1 MRTVDKDEAP
11 QEYFKYFQDL
21 IASKKPALVWQV
33 DKDSKKR
40 NLYRVIL
47 LACRREENLLRAES
61 IERLREFSLPE
72 DDVYFYVERN
82 QLMFKSPK
90 LGVEKLEF
98 SGTLPSQLMILN
110 EDEHER
116 ILEAFSELDPRRKE
130 ELLDYSKKKKNVPEY
145 EFGDSP
151 KKGYEF
157 ESGNSAPK
165 MNLYQEGEKTQKKSE
180 ENVQSDRDKAIF
192 EEELSFITLDEE
204 DRLYADKR
212 DAPRARPPEGKQI
225 TMQLADA
232 SQKPSTHTLFDLS
245 RGGLAVLTLDEKEY
259 KSGDIVHIQSFDDR
273 VLDAPMIAEVK
284 SVREADDQGIQFKV
298 GLQFV

>member
-1 MRTVDKDEAP
+1 MRTVDKNEAP

-21 IASKKPALVWQV
+21 IASKKAALVWQV
-33 DKDSKKR
+33 DKDSNKR

-47 LACRREENLLRAES
+47 LACRREEDLLRAES

-72 DDVYFYVERN
+72 DDVYFYVEKN

-90 LGVEKLEF
+90 LSIDKLEF

-116 ILEAFSELDPRRKE
+116 ILEAFAELDPKRKE
-130 ELLDYSKKKKNVPEY
+130 ELLDYSKKKKAPPEY
-145 EFGDSP
+145 EFGEAG

-157 ESGNSAPK
+157 ESSKAP
-165 MNLYQEGEKTQKKSE
+165 EKTSPYE
-180 ENVQSDRDKAIF
+180 ESTQSDRDKAIF

-204 DRLYADKR
+204 DKLYADKR
-212 DAPRARPPEGKQI
+212 NAPRARPPEGKMV
-225 TMQLADA
+225 TMQLADG
-232 SQKPSTHTLFDLS
+232 SQKSSTHTLFDLS
-245 RGGLAVLTLDEKEY
+245 RGGIAVLTLEQKEY
-259 KSGDIVHIQSFDDR
+259 KAGDIVHIQSFDDR

-298 GLQFV
+298 GMQFV